1 MKLKLAKATSITR
14 PLEILDGFT
23 VTVRSKTRRQLEELY
38 EECST
43 PKLNTATGRMERDL
57 DEKLWAQHAPDAYL
71 AGWEGLTPSVIR
83 RLGLPLEEDPPT
95 DSEGCVAYDPEIA
108 RQLWRYA
115 YADRFSQPVAAFA
128 RSLLEALELEKKI
141 VSTASADS
149 SA

>member
-1 MKLKLAKATSITR
+1 MKLKLATATTITR
-14 PLEILDGFT
+14 PLEIVDGF
-23 VTVRSKTRRQLEELY
+23 VVHVRSKTRRQLEDLY

-43 PKLNTATGRMERDL
+43 PKLNAVTGRMDRDL
-57 DEKLWAQHAPDAYL
+57 DDRQWSQKAPDAYI

-83 RLGLPLEEDPPT
+83 RLGLPLEEEPPV
-95 DSEGCVAYDPEIA
+95 DSDGQVPYDPDIA

-141 VSTASADS
+141 DS
-149 SA
+149 MRCGD